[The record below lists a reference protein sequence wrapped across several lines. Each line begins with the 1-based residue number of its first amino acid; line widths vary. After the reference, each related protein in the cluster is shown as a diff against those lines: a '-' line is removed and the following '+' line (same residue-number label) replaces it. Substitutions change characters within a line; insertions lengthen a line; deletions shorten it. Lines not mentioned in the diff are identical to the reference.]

1 MMYLGIDIG
10 GSGFKYGL
18 GTSTNGLKYFGN
30 TPLRQRN
37 LEGFKA
43 AVLQIVSDV
52 DKRVGLDT
60 IAAIGIGSPGLI
72 DRESGKVVGVNPNLP
87 FWEGEKPET
96 LIPAEYSI
104 PVFSDNDANLMAL
117 AEARALHMDN
127 ILGITVGSGI
137 GSGIIVGGLIY
148 RGANGFAGE
157 LGHCC
162 IAEDGLPCNCGRK
175 GCVEAYASVD
185 GIRRRLGEE
194 NPRYRLMDV
203 PQLLSAR
210 NSDPIVED
218 YISMGRDKLCQAI
231 ACAVQLLDPQA
242 VVIGGGGMDLG
253 IYHIDKM
260 AKSIK
265 QHLQQVQ
272 ADKLAV
278 LKARNGNQA
287 GVMGAIILAEQ
298 ALVRRSEQNLL

>member
-1 MMYLGIDIG
+1 MYLGIDIG

-30 TPLRQRN
+30 IPLRQRD

-43 AVLQIVSDV
+43 AVLHIVAEV

-60 IAAIGIGSPGLI
+60 ISAIGIGSPGLI
-72 DRESGKVVGVNPNLP
+72 EKESGKVVGINPNLP

-96 LIPAEYSI
+96 LIPAHYSI

-137 GSGIIVGGLIY
+137 GSGIIVHGRIY

-162 IAEDGLPCNCGRK
+162 VVENGLPCNCGRK

-185 GIRRRLGEE
+185 GIRRRLTEE
-194 NPRYRLMDV
+194 NPRYGLMDV
-203 PQLLSAR
+203 PQLLAAR
-210 NSDPIVED
+210 NSDPVVEE
-218 YISMGRDKLCQAI
+218 YISIGREKLSQAI

-253 IYHIDKM
+253 IYRIDKM
-260 AKSIK
+260 ETSIK
-265 QHLQQVQ
+265 KYLQPVQ

-278 LKARNGNQA
+278 LQARNGNRA
-287 GVMGAIILAEQ
+287 GVMGAIIFAEQ
-298 ALVRRSEQNLL
+298 SLVRRSEQNLL